1 MRALRMRS
9 LTLMSVTVAGAALI
23 ASATAASA
31 GPLAS
36 PARATVA
43 QAAAS
48 SVFTITGGSTTTVS
62 TPELGKALLGAG
74 IVPLPVGKAKL
85 KSLDLKTLSTTI
97 TMPSVGGTLD
107 PAAFLT
113 GDIDHAGGLQ
123 FISLKTF
130 RSVIISDFVVFND
143 ANPRLVATVNK
154 DPKQKVTLFK
164 VDTSALV
171 LTGSTGQLGLGN
183 VGLLVTDEGAALL
196 NGKLKTNVFKAGM
209 KFGTGDTTVL
219 YK

>member
-9 LTLMSVTVAGAALI
+9 LTLMSVTVAGVALI
-23 ASATAASA
+23 ASATTAAA

-36 PARATVA
+36 PVR
-43 QAAAS
+43 AAS
-48 SVFTITGGSTTTVS
+48 VLTVTGGSTTTVS
-62 TPELGKALLGAG
+62 TPELGKALLGDG

-97 TMPSVGGTLD
+97 TMPIVGGTLD
-107 PAAFLT
+107 PAAFLA
-113 GDIDHAGGLQ
+113 GSINHSGGLQ
-123 FISLKTF
+123 FISVKTF
-130 RSVIISDFVVFND
+130 RSVTISDFVVVND
-143 ANPRLVATVNK
+143 ASPHLVATVNK
-154 DPKQKVTLFK
+154 DPKQQVSLFK
-164 VDTSALV
+164 VDLSALK

-196 NGKLKTNVFKAGM
+196 NSKLKTKVFKTGM
-209 KFGTGDTTVL
+209 KFGTADTTVL